1 MNEDLTYDELVAQ
14 SGISDE
20 QQDDA
25 DEVDTDSETSIEE
38 VTDEDSESDSEDT
51 EDTSNSEDEEEEK
64 KETAT
69 EQKPQKKHKNRY
81 AQLLAERN
89 AYKRQL
95 DEKLSKEYSSDSI
108 QDLEALATQRA
119 EQIVEEKLFFRDNP
133 VAREMSEEI
142 KSVAR
147 EHNMDIET
155 AYKFHLAMTNPKA
168 LLDPQELA
176 KKESKKYSV
185 SGTAK
190 KVASKGLTDDEGYAQ
205 VDAYYKSRD

>member
-1 MNEDLTYDELVAQ
+1 MNADLTYDELVAQ

-38 VTDEDSESDSEDT
+38 VTGEDSEPESEDT
-51 EDTSNSEDEEEEK
+51 EDTSDSEDEEEK
-64 KETAT
+64 KETAA